1 MGMSKR
7 LDPFKPKLPTLIIFL
22 GPTVVLLSVFLIWP
36 IIDSFR
42 LSFYDWSGLN
52 VKPKLIGFG
61 NWEEM
66 LKDKNFWLG
75 VRNGFIL
82 LVMSIGIQIPFS
94 LGLALLL
101 YRGGERF
108 RIFKFSY
115 FFPFLM
121 SSVAVGILF
130 RQVFDLN
137 FGLINSILNSANLE
151 ALALDWIGDPKIA
164 IYSVSALVCWQ
175 YIPFYI
181 LLFLAALNG
190 ISSEVEEAAAIDG
203 AENWKLIR
211 QIQIPLIRGSILTAI
226 TLMVIGSLKYFDLM
240 WVMTGGGPLFSTST
254 MATYL
259 YQVAF
264 KSYRVG
270 YGSTIASALFIVV
283 FTMAILINFLTRRN
297 RTEN

>member
-1 MGMSKR
+1 M
-7 LDPFKPKLPTLIIFL
+7 DPLKPNLWNLFIFL
-22 GPTVVLLSVFLIWP
+22 GPTVLLLGTFLLWP

-42 LSFYDWSGLN
+42 LSLFDWNGLN
-52 VKPKLIGFG
+52 VAPKPIGLG
-61 NWEEM
+61 NWREM
-66 LKDKNFWLG
+66 SQDPQFWIG

-82 LVMSIGIQIPFS
+82 LVMSIGIQIPIS
-94 LGLALLL
+94 LSIALLL
-101 YRGGERF
+101 YRGGKRF
-108 RIFKFSY
+108 RIFKFAY

-130 RQVFDLN
+130 RQVFDPN
-137 FGLINSILNSANLE
+137 FGLINSVLDALNLDKF
-151 ALALDWIGDPKIA
+151 ALDWIGDPKIA

-190 ISSEVEEAAAIDG
+190 VSSEIEEAAAIDG

-211 QIQIPLIRGSILTAI
+211 LIQLPLIRGSVITAV

-240 WVMTGGGPLFSTST
+240 WVMTGGGPEFSTST

-270 YGSTIASALFIVV
+270 YGSTIASALFIIV
-283 FTMAILINFLTRRN
+283 FAMAMIVNLVTRKSRV
-297 RTEN
+297 EN

>member
-1 MGMSKR
+1 MSKR
-7 LDPFKPKLPTLIIFL
+7 MDPLRPKLRELLVFL
-22 GPTVVLLSVFLIWP
+22 GPTVLLLSTFLVWP

-42 LSFYDWSGLN
+42 LSLFDWNGLN
-52 VKPKLIGFG
+52 EAPKPIGFG
-61 NWEEM
+61 NWSEM
-66 LKDKNFWLG
+66 LQDAHFWIG

-82 LVMSIGIQIPFS
+82 LFMSIGIQIPIS

-101 YRGGERF
+101 YRGGKRF
-108 RIFKFSY
+108 RLFKFSY

-130 RQVFDLN
+130 RQIFDPN
-137 FGLINSILNSANLE
+137 FGLINSILTGLGLDK
-151 ALALDWIGDPKIA
+151 LALDWIGDPKIA

-190 ISSEVEEAAAIDG
+190 ISSELEEAAAIDG

-211 QIQIPLIRGSILTAI
+211 LIQIPLIRGSVITAA

-270 YGSTIASALFIVV
+270 YGSTIASALFIIV
-283 FTMAILINFLTRRN
+283 FTMAMIVNQVTRKSRV
-297 RTEN
+297 EN

>member
-7 LDPFKPKLPTLIIFL
+7 LDPFKPKLPTLLIFL

-82 LVMSIGIQIPFS
+82 LFMSIGIQIPFS

-108 RIFKFSY
+108 RIFKFTY

-130 RQVFDLN
+130 RQVFDPN

>member
-1 MGMSKR
+1 M
-7 LDPFKPKLPTLIIFL
+7 LI
-22 GPTVVLLSVFLIWP
+22 
-36 IIDSFR
+36 
-42 LSFYDWSGLN
+42 
-52 VKPKLIGFG
+52 
-61 NWEEM
+61 
-66 LKDKNFWLG
+66 DKNFWLG

-82 LVMSIGIQIPFS
+82 LFMSIGIQIPFS

-101 YRGGERF
+101 YRGGKRF

-130 RQVFDLN
+130 RQVFDPN

-164 IYSVSALVCWQ
+164 IYSVSVLVCWQ

-211 QIQIPLIRGSILTAI
+211 EIQIPLIRGSILTAI

-270 YGSTIASALFIVV
+270 YGSTIASTLFIVV

>member
-1 MGMSKR
+1 M
-7 LDPFKPKLPTLIIFL
+7 DPLKPNLWNLVIFL
-22 GPTVVLLSVFLIWP
+22 GPTVLLLGTFLLWP

-42 LSFYDWSGLN
+42 LSLFDWNGLN
-52 VKPKLIGFG
+52 VAPKPIGLD
-61 NWEEM
+61 NWREM
-66 LKDKNFWLG
+66 SRDPHFWIG

-82 LVMSIGIQIPFS
+82 LVMSIGIQIPIS
-94 LGLALLL
+94 LSVALLL
-101 YRGGERF
+101 YRGGKRF
-108 RIFKFSY
+108 RIFKFAY

-130 RQVFDLN
+130 RQVFDPN
-137 FGLINSILNSANLE
+137 FGLINSVLDALNLDKF
-151 ALALDWIGDPKIA
+151 ALDWIGDPKIA

-190 ISSEVEEAAAIDG
+190 VSSEIEEAAAIDG

-211 QIQIPLIRGSILTAI
+211 LIQIPLIRGSVVTAV

-240 WVMTGGGPLFSTST
+240 WVMTGGGPEFSTST

-270 YGSTIASALFIVV
+270 YGSTIASALFIIV
-283 FTMAILINFLTRRN
+283 FAMAMIVNLITRKSRV
-297 RTEN
+297 EN

>member
-1 MGMSKR
+1 MSSR
-7 LDPFKPKLPTLIIFL
+7 FDPFRPKAPTLILFL
-22 GPTVVLLSVFLIWP
+22 SPTVLLLSLFLIWP
-36 IIDSFR
+36 ILDSFR

-52 VKPKLIGFG
+52 VEPTPVGLG

-82 LVMSIGIQIPFS
+82 LLMSIGIQIPLS

-101 YRGGERF
+101 YRGGQRF
-108 RIFKFSY
+108 RIFKFTY

-130 RQVFDLN
+130 RQVFDPN
-137 FGLINSILNSANLE
+137 FGLINSILIALNLD

-175 YIPFYI
+175 YIPFYT

-190 ISSEVEEAAAIDG
+190 IPSEVEEAAAIDG
-203 AENWKLIR
+203 AKNWKLVK
-211 QIQIPLIRGSILTAI
+211 QIQLPLIRGSILTAM

-283 FTMAILINFLTRRN
+283 FTMALLINLITRRS
-297 RTEN
+297 RIEN

>member
-1 MGMSKR
+1 M
-7 LDPFKPKLPTLIIFL
+7 DPLKPNLWNLFIFL
-22 GPTVVLLSVFLIWP
+22 GPTVLLLGTFLLWP

-42 LSFYDWSGLN
+42 LSLFDWNGLN
-52 VKPKLIGFG
+52 VAPKPIGLG
-61 NWEEM
+61 NWREM
-66 LKDKNFWLG
+66 SQDPHFWIG

-82 LVMSIGIQIPFS
+82 LVMSIGIQIPIS
-94 LGLALLL
+94 LSIALLL
-101 YRGGERF
+101 YRGGKRF
-108 RIFKFSY
+108 RIFKFAY

-130 RQVFDLN
+130 RQVFDPN
-137 FGLINSILNSANLE
+137 FGLINSVLDALNLDKF
-151 ALALDWIGDPKIA
+151 ALDWIGDPKIA

-190 ISSEVEEAAAIDG
+190 VSSEIEEAAAIDG

-211 QIQIPLIRGSILTAI
+211 LIQIPLIRGSVVTAA

-240 WVMTGGGPLFSTST
+240 WVMTGGGPEFSTST

-270 YGSTIASALFIVV
+270 YGSTIASALFIIV
-283 FTMAILINFLTRRN
+283 FAMAMFVNLVTRKSRV
-297 RTEN
+297 EN